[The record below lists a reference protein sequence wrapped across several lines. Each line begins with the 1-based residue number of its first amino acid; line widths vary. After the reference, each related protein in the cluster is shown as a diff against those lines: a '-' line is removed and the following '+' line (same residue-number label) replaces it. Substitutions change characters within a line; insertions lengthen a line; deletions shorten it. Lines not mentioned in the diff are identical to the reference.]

1 MKNKIIITGGAGF
14 IGTELIKNFK
24 NKTDLIIVDKKK
36 NIRLISKFKKLKIRY
51 IQGDLINKNFSK
63 KIYKNAKIIFHL
75 AGIVKVPSTDINL
88 DVKREKRIFNEAIK
102 IIKNLIKFTNDKTL
116 IVFPSTHLIFE
127 NCKKNRSVFNEK
139 SKPLPNLAYAKSKL
153 RCEELLEENSMNFR
167 VFKTWICLW
176 SGRKRKKDV

>member
-75 AGIVKVPSTDINL
+75 AGQP
-88 DVKREKRIFNEAIK
+88 
-102 IIKNLIKFTNDKTL
+102 LILKSYKDPYLTYSNDYLESSWWAFKQ
-116 IVFPSTHLIFE
+116 IW
-127 NCKKNRSVFNEK
+127 NRGMVYK
-139 SKPLPNLAYAKSKL
+139 
-153 RCEELLEENSMNFR
+153 
-167 VFKTWICLW
+167 
-176 SGRKRKKDV
+176 GRKPVHW